1 MGMGIVKETE
11 MGGGD
16 PANIQRAEAGQTL
29 PPLSE
34 VEFGRGRGDAD
45 VIHPRKAH
53 PPHIPRETNIFEEI
67 GHVMGRMTGRV
78 ERCKL
83 EVTDREGIAIGEG
96 GEFVGR
102 DGEKLAPEG
111 FHAFA
116 INAFGAD
123 EEALGVE
130 QVWEA
135 NFVNVDVGALL
146 GKPAGGPGMVEV
158 DMGEKGVGDVGR
170 GEAVRFQGGGEGGNG
185 GAGAG
190 FDEDGSAGM
199 GDEESGDGVGESLEV
214 EVKEVNLWH
223 GWLEGEKG
231 EGGDGVSFKKR
242 LQSLQ
247 NEFRIEL
254 GFFYFLL

>member
-1 MGMGIVKETE
+1 MGLGIVKKTE

-34 VEFGRGRGDAD
+34 VEFGRGRWDAD

-53 PPHIPRETNIFEEI
+53 PRHIPRKTNIFEKI

-78 ERCKL
+78 EGGKL
-83 EVTDREGIAIGEG
+83 EATDREGVAIGEG

-158 DMGEKGVGDVGR
+158 DMGEKGVGDVGG
-170 GEAVRFQGGGEGGNG
+170 GEAVRFQGGGESGNCR
-185 GAGAG
+185 ARAD
-190 FDEDGSAGM
+190 FDEDRSASV
-199 GDEESGDGVGESLEV
+199 GDQKGGDGVGKSLEV
-214 EVKEVNLWH
+214 EVECMNEGHRGLW
-223 GWLEGEKG
+223 GLGGEIG
-231 EGGDGVSFKKR
+231 
-242 LQSLQ
+242 
-247 NEFRIEL
+247 
-254 GFFYFLL
+254 